1 MDIVDSINSTFYPQN
16 TEINP
21 NLLNPDYLFNQ
32 ITAFF
37 KSFYESTD
45 FILIGNIINIVFFII
60 AIVSIFIICYSVVR
74 IFEIR
79 KKEHKYLQ
87 YELEEYARKQVE
99 KEKKDTEKNG
109 STQSIR
115 WGGVLQHLS
124 SENPGDWKLAIMDA
138 DSMLED
144 LLDQLG
150 FKGENLG
157 EKLKLVDMEK
167 YSSLKSA
174 WDAHIVRN
182 KIAHEGIQFE
192 ISQQEAKRAIAI
204 YEQIFRDFR
213 YI

>member
-1 MDIVDSINSTFYPQN
+1 MDIIDSINSTFYPQT
-16 TEINP
+16 TEANQSFFNLEYLINRIEEI
-21 NLLNPDYLFNQ
+21 L
-32 ITAFF
+32 
-37 KSFYESTD
+37 KSID
-45 FILIGNIINIVFFII
+45 FALIGNIINIVFFIF
-60 AIVSIFIICYSVVR
+60 AVVSIFVIIYSVIK

-79 KKEHKYLQ
+79 RKEHKYLEH
-87 YELEEYARKQVE
+87 ELEEYAHKHAE
-99 KEKKDTEKNG
+99 EEKKKIEKNG

-115 WGGVLQHLS
+115 WEGVLHHLS
-124 SENPGDWKLAIMDA
+124 SESPGDWKLAIMDA

-157 EKLKLVDMEK
+157 EKLKSVDMEK

-174 WDAHIVRN
+174 WDAHLVRN

-192 ISQQEAKRAIAI
+192 ISQQEAKRTIAI